1 MIILCALIIVLYE
14 SMCELQPHSLTSGLL
29 SLVPSH
35 LSQESNLSWSRSEKG
50 GSEHELG
57 S

>member
-1 MIILCALIIVLYE
+1 MMILCALIIVLYE

-35 LSQESNLSWSRSEKG
+35 FSQESNLSWSEEKD